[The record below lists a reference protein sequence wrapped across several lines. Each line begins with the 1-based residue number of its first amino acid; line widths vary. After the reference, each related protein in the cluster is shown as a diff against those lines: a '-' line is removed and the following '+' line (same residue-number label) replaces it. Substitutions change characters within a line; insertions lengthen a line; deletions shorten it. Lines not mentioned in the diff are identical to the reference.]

1 MKKLSL
7 IICSILLWSGIA
19 RAADPSIEFVSGLTD
34 KIIENVLT
42 SQQSKEEKLVEFR
55 KEFTAALDLKSIGQF
70 VLGIYWRKATP
81 EERDAFLTAFIDFT
95 TKTWADRFDMYT
107 GQEIIFT
114 GTRNA
119 ESNQLYVDSQIQNNP
134 PVEVIWRL
142 RKKKD
147 GYRIIDIIVEGV
159 SMAMSYR
166 NEYSS
171 FLQSHDGSVPALTAE
186 LERKSK
192 NFQFSENKK

>member
-1 MKKLSL
+1 MKKFYAL
-7 IICSILLWSGIA
+7 ICGIMIWTCA
-19 RAADPSIEFVSGLTD
+19 AQAADPSIEFVNNLTD

-42 SQQSKEEKLVEFR
+42 TQESTEDKLTEFR

-81 EERDAFLTAFIDFT
+81 AERDAFLTAFIDFT

-107 GQEIIFT
+107 GQQIIFT

-119 ESNQLYVDSQIQNNP
+119 EGNQLYVDSQIQNNP

-147 GYRIIDIIVEGV
+147 GFRIIDIIVEGV

-171 FLQSHDGSVPALTAE
+171 FLQANGGSVPALTQE
-186 LERKSK
+186 LERKSAA
-192 NFQFSENKK
+192 FQFSENKK